1 MPQNFAVRRRT
12 KRGVAGNAVATR
24 NRASANARRTRDL
37 IVEQAKRTIADHGVD
52 GLKLTS
58 IAKEIG
64 IRQPSI
70 YAHFRN
76 RDEILREMGWH
87 IIDDLMHLFD
97 ASEGNSPR
105 ETILLGLD
113 DLLTYIEEH
122 PAEAR
127 LIARDMSIPGG
138 FEPLRAIMGPQ
149 GTIGALEGPLGPMIQ
164 RLQRILDKGSA
175 EGSLRPFQAPV
186 LFPLLLGTILLAA
199 NTRAIPSHQL
209 HIVLGDLVT
218 RALLPVATINPAK
231 RTSGSARANPA
242 IPDRGGPGMG

>member
-1 MPQNFAVRRRT
+1 MPQNFAVRGRA
-12 KRGVAGNAVATR
+12 KRGVTANAARTS
-24 NRASANARRTRDL
+24 NGASANAPQTRDL
-37 IVEQAKRTIADHGVD
+37 IVEQAKRTIAEHGID
-52 GLKLTS
+52 GLKLTL

-76 RDEILREMGWH
+76 RDEIMREMGWH
-87 IIDDLMHLFD
+87 IIDDLLHLFD
-97 ASEGNSPR
+97 ASEGNSPH

-138 FEPLRAIMGPQ
+138 FAPLRAIMGPQ
-149 GTIGALEGPLGPMIQ
+149 GTIGAFEGPLGPMIQ

-175 EGSLRPFQAPV
+175 EGSFRPFQAPV

-209 HIVLGDLVT
+209 HIVLSDLVT
-218 RALLPVATINPAK
+218 RALLPGATIKPAK
-231 RTSGSARANPA
+231 RASGGATANPA